1 MKRIK
6 SGLSVRTATLR
17 PSPSLAYNGLTK
29 MTPSARTLD
38 AGLARAIELEAKP
51 RRILA
56 IDYGRKRIGLA
67 LSDELGLT
75 AQPLATFLR
84 TNRRNDLRRLREICR
99 KHAVARILVGH
110 PLHMTG
116 ESSPMAEE
124 AALFAARLRKDLG
137 IEVELVDERLTSWE
151 AAQTM
156 AEVKSSSRR
165 KRAPIDDVAAAVLLR
180 DYLEHKK
187 QLARPGVP
195 IAERTQS

>member
-124 AALFAARLRKDLG
+124 AALFAARLQKDLG

-187 QLARPGVP
+187 QLARLGVP